1 MMGKQK
7 DPDKVDTFKIGRR
20 VLAGSVMGLIL
31 LAGVGGWAATAQLTG
46 AVIAQGQVAV
56 DQNLK
61 SIQHRDGGI
70 VSQIAVREGDM
81 VKAGQVL
88 LRLEDAQT
96 KAELSIVR
104 SQLMELNIR
113 RERLVAERDGLE
125 AMQFPI
131 ELDPSDPE
139 ARLFHAGE
147 TRLFRGNRA
156 SRQSQ
161 QQQLELG
168 IEQIGEEIAG
178 LEAQLTAKDEEITL
192 LETEHEKLKG
202 LADKRLIEGSRVY
215 NSGRDKARLLGE
227 RGEVVAAI
235 ARARTRVSEIRLQ
248 IMDIDEKARTEAQRE
263 LGLLESRMSELRDR
277 QTAIADRLTRTDI
290 RAPIAGIVNE
300 LNVHTIGGVISP
312 AEVLVTIVP
321 EDAKLKIE
329 VKLDPTSID
338 QVAVGQSA
346 RLRFSAFNQRVTPEL
361 VGEVI
366 YVSAATNR
374 NAQSGEIYYLGDIE
388 VAKGEL
394 TKLGDKRLIPGMPVE
409 VFVSTEER
417 TAFSYFAK
425 PVTDQFAKAFRE
437 R

>member
-1 MMGKQK
+1 MGKQK
-7 DPDKVDTFKIGRR
+7 DPDKVDTFKFGRR

-96 KAELSIVR
+96 KAELSSVR

-178 LEAQLTAKDEEITL
+178 LEAQLSAKDEEITL
-192 LETEHEKLKG
+192 L
-202 LADKRLIEGSRVY
+202 
-215 NSGRDKARLLGE
+215 
-227 RGEVVAAI
+227 
-235 ARARTRVSEIRLQ
+235 
-248 IMDIDEKARTEAQRE
+248 
-263 LGLLESRMSELRDR
+263 
-277 QTAIADRLTRTDI
+277 
-290 RAPIAGIVNE
+290 
-300 LNVHTIGGVISP
+300 
-312 AEVLVTIVP
+312 
-321 EDAKLKIE
+321 
-329 VKLDPTSID
+329 
-338 QVAVGQSA
+338 
-346 RLRFSAFNQRVTPEL
+346 
-361 VGEVI
+361 
-366 YVSAATNR
+366 
-374 NAQSGEIYYLGDIE
+374 
-388 VAKGEL
+388 
-394 TKLGDKRLIPGMPVE
+394 
-409 VFVSTEER
+409 
-417 TAFSYFAK
+417 
-425 PVTDQFAKAFRE
+425 
-437 R
+437 